1 MDRRNRLKYVLIGTG
16 NISNT
21 YVAAVKNLP
30 GSEIVGCVSRSGHR
44 PQSAPQLECKST
56 LAEITA
62 EFDAVIITTPNGL
75 HHLSAI
81 EAAGLGKHVLTEKPL
96 DIHLAAMDAMIA
108 ACAHSGVTL
117 ATAYQRRTNPDNLS
131 LKKLFNAGVFGRIY
145 AADLSCK
152 FWRDQAYYDS
162 GDYRG
167 GWEIDGGGPFMQ
179 QACHNID
186 TYLWFFGMPSEVTSL
201 LGTFAHDI
209 AVEDHGAAL
218 LKYPNGMIGTI
229 IASTAARPG
238 LPARLEVHCDKGTFV
253 TLDDR
258 ISYWAIDGV
267 ANPADSAPSANGNNA
282 SSAAVTDTA
291 RHEDILR
298 DFEAAIREG
307 RPPLIDATAARQTTE
322 LILRIYGKT

>member
-1 MDRRNRLKYVLIGTG
+1 MRYVLIGTG

-21 YVAAVKNLP
+21 YVAAVNNLP
-30 GSEIVGCVSRSGHR
+30 GSEIVGCVSRSGRH
-44 PQSAPQLECKST
+44 PQSAPHLECQAS
-56 LAEITA
+56 LAEIKSP
-62 EFDAVIITTPNGL
+62 FDAVIITTPNGL
-75 HHLSAI
+75 HHHAAI

-96 DIHLAAMDAMIA
+96 DIHVSAMDAMID
-108 ACAHSGVTL
+108 ACEQARVVL
-117 ATAYQRRTNPDNLS
+117 ATAYQRRTNPDNLA
-131 LKKLFNAGVFGRIY
+131 LKKLFSDEVFGRIY

-162 GDYRG
+162 GAYRG

-186 TYLWFFGMPSEVTSL
+186 TYLWFFGMPSEVTSVV
-201 LGTFAHDI
+201 GTFAHQI
-209 AVEDHGAAL
+209 EVEDHGAAL
-218 LKYPNGMIGTI
+218 LKYSNGMIGTI

-258 ISYWAIDGV
+258 ISYWAIDGI
-267 ANPADSAPSANGNNA
+267 ANPASNAPAANGNNA
-282 SSAAVTDTA
+282 SSAAVADTA

-298 DFEAAIREG
+298 DFEAAVSEG
-307 RPPLIDATAARQTTE
+307 RPPLIDAYAARQTTE
-322 LILRIYGKT
+322 LILRIYGRS

>member
-1 MDRRNRLKYVLIGTG
+1 MRYVLIGTG

-21 YVAAVKNLP
+21 YVAAVKKLT
-30 GSEIVGCVSRSGHR
+30 GSEIVGCVSRSGNR
-44 PQSAPQLECKST
+44 PKSAPELECKAS

-62 EFDAVIITTPNGL
+62 QFDAVIITTPNGL
-75 HHLSAI
+75 HHLAAI
-81 EAAGLGKHVLTEKPL
+81 EAARLGKHVLTEKPL
-96 DIHLAAMDAMIA
+96 DIHLSSMDSMIA
-108 ACAHSGVTL
+108 ACEQAGVTL

-131 LKKLFNAGVFGRIY
+131 LKRMFSAGVFGRIY
-145 AADLSCK
+145 AADLACK

-162 GDYRG
+162 GTYRG

-186 TYLWFFGMPSEVTSL
+186 TYLWFFGMPNEVTSL
-201 LGTFAHDI
+201 LGTFAHRI
-209 AVEDHGAAL
+209 EVEDHGAAL
-218 LKYPNGMIGTI
+218 LNYKNGMIGTI

-238 LPARLEVHCDKGTFV
+238 LPARLEVHCERGTFV

-258 ISYWAIDGV
+258 ISYWAIDGID
-267 ANPADSAPSANGNNA
+267 NPADAAPAANGNNA

-298 DFEAAIREG
+298 DFEAAVREG
-307 RPPLIDATAARQTTE
+307 VPPLIDAYAARQTTE
-322 LILRIYGKT
+322 LILRIYGKA

>member
-1 MDRRNRLKYVLIGTG
+1 MKYVLVGTG

-21 YVAAVKNLP
+21 YVAAVENLP
-30 GSEIVGCVSRSGHR
+30 GSEIVACVSRSGQCPR
-44 PQSAPQLECKST
+44 AAPNLECRGD
-56 LAEITA
+56 LAAITA
-62 EFDAVIITTPNGL
+62 DFDAVIITTPNGL
-75 HHLSAI
+75 HHEAAI
-81 EAAGLGKHVLTEKPL
+81 KAAGLGKHVLSEKPL
-96 DIHLAAMDAMIA
+96 DIHLAAIDAMIA
-108 ACAHSGVTL
+108 ACAQSGVTL

-131 LKKLFNAGVFGRIY
+131 LKGLFNEGAFGRIY

-167 GWEIDGGGPFMQ
+167 GWELDGGGPFMQ

-186 TYLWFFGMPSEVTSL
+186 TYLWFFGMPIEVTSM

-218 LKYPNGMIGTI
+218 LKYADGMIGTI
-229 IASTAARPG
+229 VASTIARPG
-238 LPARLEVHCDKGTFV
+238 LPARLEVHCEKGTFV

-258 ISYWAIDGV
+258 ICYWDVAGV

-282 SSAAVTDTA
+282 SSAAVVDTA

-298 DFEAAIREG
+298 DFETAVREG
-307 RPPLIDATAARQTTE
+307 RPPLIDAAAARRTTE
-322 LILRIYGKT
+322 LILRIYGKS